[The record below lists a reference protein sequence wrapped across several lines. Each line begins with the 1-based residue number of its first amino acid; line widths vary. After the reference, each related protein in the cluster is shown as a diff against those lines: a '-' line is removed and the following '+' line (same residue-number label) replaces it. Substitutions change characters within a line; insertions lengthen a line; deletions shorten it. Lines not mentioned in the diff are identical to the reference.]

1 MTLASRRLTSRT
13 INRERGD
20 MIARL
25 REVAMTDRDMSPAYQ
40 VFDRRR
46 AELIEREVARDN
58 GVAEIRLV
66 DFENLGVR
74 PGTCGLARRQIA
86 LLGFVSVE
94 RGPPPR
100 CTNTFRLAEG
110 WQTIDAV
117 ECGRLRT
124 QAHLPRPPKPKS
136 VDKPRVM
143 RRGVPSLPPT

>member
-1 MTLASRRLTSRT
+1 
-13 INRERGD
+13 
-20 MIARL
+20 
-25 REVAMTDRDMSPAYQ
+25 MSPAYQ

-124 QAHLPRPPKPKS
+124 QAHLPRPPKAEVGRQTS
-136 VDKPRVM
+136 RDATWGAVAAAHLDCSR
-143 RRGVPSLPPT
+143 T